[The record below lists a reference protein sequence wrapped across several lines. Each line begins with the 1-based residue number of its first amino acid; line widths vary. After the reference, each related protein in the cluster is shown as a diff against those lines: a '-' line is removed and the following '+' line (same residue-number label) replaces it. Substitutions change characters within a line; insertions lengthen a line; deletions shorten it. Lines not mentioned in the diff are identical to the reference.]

1 MEPDGATETNRSADI
16 AVDTEVVANTE
27 VAIDA
32 GVVVDAEPGVDT
44 GIGSFVLAFDTANEM
59 ISIGLGKLDRKNKRI
74 EHVASQEVGA
84 FRASNEKL
92 VPEIAALLEKL
103 NISREQI
110 ACVVCGR
117 GPGSF
122 TGVRIC
128 LATAKGLAIGLG
140 VALFGVSTADSQAWQ
155 LWLDGVRGPVLVL
168 GDAMRKEIYPVRFEL
183 TDEGVTRLNADMVIK
198 AEAIGEW
205 LGSAER
211 DCLSRVMRSKNT
223 KNCAKK

>member
-1 MEPDGATETNRSADI
+1 
-16 AVDTEVVANTE
+16 
-27 VAIDA
+27 
-32 GVVVDAEPGVDT
+32 
-44 GIGSFVLAFDTANEM
+44 M

-155 LWLDGVRGPVLVL
+155 LWLDGVRGPVFVL
-168 GDAMRKEIYPVRFEL
+168 GDARKYIL
-183 TDEGVTRLNADMVIK
+183 CASN
-198 AEAIGEW
+198 
-205 LGSAER
+205 
-211 DCLSRVMRSKNT
+211 SRMKE
-223 KNCAKK
+223 